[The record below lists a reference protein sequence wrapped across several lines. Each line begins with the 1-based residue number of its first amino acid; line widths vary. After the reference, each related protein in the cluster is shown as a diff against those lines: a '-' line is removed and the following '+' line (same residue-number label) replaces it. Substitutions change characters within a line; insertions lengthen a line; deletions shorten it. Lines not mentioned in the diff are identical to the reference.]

1 MNIIKNIKK
10 ITYNMYSL
18 VFILY
23 ISAFFTGSFQLVLS
37 SHRCDESSNHECCH
51 SSMTTENEPSEIALE
66 VSNCCKKENNIN
78 VSTEFLNSYSH
89 QISCNCFR
97 SDINKVDPTI
107 LNEPTCSKI
116 QLQQIFIS
124 EFLENNLQQTNISY
138 FHSMLPF
145 AKQPRYITKSSLLI

>member
-1 MNIIKNIKK
+1 
-10 ITYNMYSL
+10 
-18 VFILY
+18 
-23 ISAFFTGSFQLVLS
+23 
-37 SHRCDESSNHECCH
+37 
-51 SSMTTENEPSEIALE
+51 MTTKNEHSENVME
-66 VSNCCKKENNIN
+66 VSSCCESKNQIDL
-78 VSTEFLNSYSH
+78 STESVNSCAH
-89 QISCNCFR
+89 QLSCNCNR
-97 SDINKVDPTI
+97 SDINTIDPTI